1 VRFASISWALLLG
14 TILTPPPARAQDL
27 TPRAYVITPLRSN
40 AVIVTDVYNDG
51 DLNFEGTVPI
61 EDATGRINGVAVGVY
76 RSLGVFG
83 RSANVSVV
91 LPYGTGTF
99 EGIVLGSPYTTHR
112 SGLFDIP
119 LRFSVN
125 LLGGPAMGPAEWL
138 EWRQKTLLGASVKIT
153 VPVGQYDP
161 TKLINLGSNRWG
173 FKPELG
179 LSHRHGHWIVD
190 AYAAAWFFT
199 RNPEFFSRNAYY
211 DGTRAQTQDPIGI
224 LEVHVSYDVR
234 PRLWFSVDGN
244 LWYGGKTT
252 VNEVENPSTL
262 QKSSRVGVTA
272 SVPLTTHQS
281 VKFGVASGAYA
292 RFGGD
297 YTIFSAAWQY
307 SWVSRG
313 R

>member
-1 VRFASISWALLLG
+1 
-14 TILTPPPARAQDL
+14 
-27 TPRAYVITPLRSN
+27 
-40 AVIVTDVYNDG
+40 
-51 DLNFEGTVPI
+51 
-61 EDATGRINGVAVGVY
+61 
-76 RSLGVFG
+76 
-83 RSANVSVV
+83 
-91 LPYGTGTF
+91 
-99 EGIVLGSPYTTHR
+99 
-112 SGLFDIP
+112 
-119 LRFSVN
+119 
-125 LLGGPAMGPAEWL
+125 MGPAEWL